1 MAYSQETHI
10 NNVVASIRARV
21 EAPRAGEKLSKD
33 TVEAIDIVHHGL
45 IFSRHQRGMELWRSA
60 LWQRQ
65 VEPEAEE
72 SLRAMLVY
80 LLAAVARGEL
90 EAVSKICDC
99 LHEIM
104 PPQDALTPPQEALQ
118 PMMMM
123 AGDGQ
128 R

>member
-1 MAYSQETHI
+1 MKYSQETHI
-10 NNVVASIRARV
+10 NNVVASIRTRV
-21 EAPRAGEKLSKD
+21 EAPRRSEKLDKD

-45 IFSRHQRGMELWRSA
+45 VFTRHERGMELWRSA
-60 LWQRQ
+60 LWQRR

-90 EAVSKICDC
+90 EEVSKICDC

-104 PPQDALTPPQEALQ
+104 PPQDTLQ
-118 PMMMM
+118 PLM
-123 AGDGQ
+123 AGDQ
-128 R
+128 TR

>member
-1 MAYSQETHI
+1 MKYSQETHI
-10 NNVVASIRARV
+10 NNVVASIRVRV
-21 EAPRAGEKLSKD
+21 EAPRRGEKLDKD

-45 IFSRHQRGMELWRSA
+45 VFTRHARGMELWRSA
-60 LWQRQ
+60 LWLRR

-90 EAVSKICDC
+90 QEVSKICDC

-104 PPQDALTPPQEALQ
+104 PPRDAFQ
-118 PMMMM
+118 PSM
-123 AGDGQ
+123 AGVEQ